1 MDLGKIREDLEI
13 CMDELIEKAKFEEGD
28 IFVLG
33 CSTSEVK
40 GKHIGKDTDIEV
52 GKLIVETIKG
62 KLDKIKVNFAVQCCE
77 HLNRAIVIE
86 KEVAIKNN
94 FEIVNV
100 VPQKNAGGGV
110 ATSAYKLFK
119 NPVVVEKIVAK
130 AGLDIGDT
138 SIGMHVKFVQI
149 PVRLSIK
156 EIGNAHLTGLTSRPK
171 LIGGS
176 RAVYQ

>member
-1 MDLGKIREDLEI
+1 MDLGKIRKDLEI

-40 GKHIGKDTDIEV
+40 GKYIGKDTDIEV
-52 GKLIVETIKG
+52 GKLIVETIK
-62 KLDKIKVNFAVQCCE
+62 D
-77 HLNRAIVIE
+77 
-86 KEVAIKNN
+86 
-94 FEIVNV
+94 
-100 VPQKNAGGGV
+100 PQKNAGGGV
-110 ATSAYKLFK
+110 ATSAYELFK

-138 SIGMHVKFVQI
+138 SIGMHVKFVQV

-156 EIGNAHLTGLTSRPK
+156 EIGNAHLTALTSRPK

>member
-13 CMDELIEKAKFEEGD
+13 CMDELIEKAKFEDGD

-40 GKHIGKDTDIEV
+40 GKYIGKDTDIEV
-52 GKLIVETIKG
+52 GKLIVETIKE

-77 HLNRAIVIE
+77 HLNRALVVE

-100 VPQKNAGGGV
+100 IPQKNAGGGV

-119 NPVVVEKIVAK
+119 NPVVIEK
-130 AGLDIGDT
+130 
-138 SIGMHVKFVQI
+138 IGMHVKFVQV

-156 EIGNAHLTGLTSRPK
+156 EIGNAHLTALTSRPK

>member
-52 GKLIVETIKG
+52 GKLIVETIKE

-110 ATSAYKLFK
+110 
-119 NPVVVEKIVAK
+119 VVEKIVAK

-156 EIGNAHLTGLTSRPK
+156 EIGNAHLTALTSRPK

>member
-1 MDLGKIREDLEI
+1 
-13 CMDELIEKAKFEEGD
+13 MDELIEKAKFEDGD

-52 GKLIVETIKG
+52 GELIVETIKE

-77 HLNRAIVIE
+77 HLNRALVVE
-86 KEVAIKNN
+86 KEVAVKNN
-94 FEIVNV
+94 FEI
-100 VPQKNAGGGV
+100 
-110 ATSAYKLFK
+110 
-119 NPVVVEKIVAK
+119 
-130 AGLDIGDT
+130 
-138 SIGMHVKFVQI
+138 
-149 PVRLSIK
+149 VRLSIK
-156 EIGNAHLTGLTSRPK
+156 EIGNAHLTALTSRPK